1 MAKEFSIIILVFT
14 LFHQNHGSKKCPK
27 QENDFIPQN
36 CKDGDIIARN
46 ICIPKSYDK
55 VYPPDFPNLVM
66 VGANFKEL
74 DIINIDIKNQVIR
87 LGIDYAIT
95 WWDGRIKFFG
105 NKTAIKTKMLEK
117 DQTAK
122 FWMPRLQVHKLIEA
136 NSYGVIGTTTGLY
149 VSPGCNGE
157 INTSPNTM
165 MVYSSKN
172 IISFACTMEFQNF
185 PYDEQNCKLKVPSM
199 FAFGGNSIITY
210 APSSLY

>member
-1 MAKEFSIIILVFT
+1 MTKELLILILVFT
-14 LFHQNHGSKKCPK
+14 LIQVNHGSKKCTN
-27 QENDFIPQN
+27 QENDLIPQN
-36 CKDGDIIARN
+36 CNDGDIIARN

-74 DIINIDIKNQVIR
+74 DIINIDIKNQVLR

-122 FWMPRLQVHKLIEA
+122 FWMPRLQVHKLIQA
-136 NSYGVIGTTTGLY
+136 NSYGIIGVTTGLY
-149 VSPGCNGE
+149 VSPGCNGQ

-165 MVYSSKN
+165 MVYSSKS
-172 IISFACTMEFQNF
+172 IISFACTMEFKNF

-199 FAFGGNSIITY
+199 FA
-210 APSSLY
+210 L